1 MEYRRVKL
9 TTERLPNSTVRLDI
23 AADPDEFAHAYE
35 RAFRRI
41 SQRVAIPGF
50 RPGRAPRQ
58 LVERRIGREY
68 IVAEAQ
74 RELMDR
80 LYRQAIEQESLMPV
94 AEPSVEIYQEEPLA
108 FRVEV
113 QVYPTVELGD
123 YHAIRVEPR
132 TVEVTD
138 ADVDAVLENLRL
150 QQAVWKEPAEPR
162 TPREGDQVIVDLQ
175 AFEGDEPFQSPLEG
189 AAFVLGESNLFPQ
202 IEEALKSLR
211 PGETAEFDISFA
223 EDDERVSPELRGK
236 TLHYRVTLREIKER
250 ELPELDDS
258 FAASV
263 GDFDSLAALRARIRD
278 DLLRQRAL
286 AAREAVVAEAIDKLI
301 EQATIDLPPALIDRE
316 VEHELEHLRQRLR
329 EQNSSLEEYL
339 RLREQTLD
347 DLRAELR
354 PQAERRLRQFLAL
367 DAFAKAE
374 GLAVTED
381 DLAAEIERL
390 SAGSEN
396 PEQARAI
403 YQSPYFRDFLLDEL
417 QSRKVTEQL
426 LAIVT
431 EGRGPVV
438 GEAARFLEPAE
449 AAAEPA
455 AEEAADSEAAAI
467 AEDAAESA
475 ATAEDA
481 AADMAATD
489 QQPLDEQAEPV
500 PVAASEPAAEPEA
513 ASDAPAH
520 DQSHEEGV

>member
-1 MEYRRVKL
+1 
-9 TTERLPNSTVRLDI
+9 
-23 AADPDEFAHAYE
+23 
-35 RAFRRI
+35 
-41 SQRVAIPGF
+41 
-50 RPGRAPRQ
+50 
-58 LVERRIGREY
+58 
-68 IVAEAQ
+68 
-74 RELMDR
+74 
-80 LYRQAIEQESLMPV
+80 
-94 AEPSVEIYQEEPLA
+94 
-108 FRVEV
+108 
-113 QVYPTVELGD
+113 
-123 YHAIRVEPR
+123 
-132 TVEVTD
+132 
-138 ADVDAVLENLRL
+138 
-150 QQAVWKEPAEPR
+150 
-162 TPREGDQVIVDLQ
+162 
-175 AFEGDEPFQSPLEG
+175 
-189 AAFVLGESNLFPQ
+189 
-202 IEEALKSLR
+202 
-211 PGETAEFDISFA
+211 
-223 EDDERVSPELRGK
+223 
-236 TLHYRVTLREIKER
+236 
-250 ELPELDDS
+250 
-258 FAASV
+258 
-263 GDFDSLAALRARIRD
+263 
-278 DLLRQRAL
+278 
-286 AAREAVVAEAIDKLI
+286 
-301 EQATIDLPPALIDRE
+301 LPPALIDRE

-455 AEEAADSEAAAI
+455 AEEAADSEAAAT